1 MTVKVTH
8 KVNYDSIEGIAVI
21 TLNSVETLNALDSE
35 LIYEL
40 NHVLDKIENDT
51 KVKIVL
57 VTGKGKAFSA
67 GGNVK
72 CMGDRT
78 TLETIEIMSHATRV
92 ITRITEMKKI
102 FISAVNGYAM
112 GAGFSLALAC
122 DIIVAQKNAKFGL
135 SFINVGLVPDCG
147 LLHFLPKIVG
157 PWKAKELIFT
167 GAVITAEEAYQYG
180 IVNQLAENDEALS
193 EGLEFAKKLAIGP
206 LQAMALV
213 KTIIKS
219 SQILDIK
226 GTIQYETLAQSVLQ
240 QTTDHKEGLQ
250 AFKEKRSPIF
260 IGK

>member
-1 MTVKVTH
+1 MTDTL
-8 KVNYDSIEGIAVI
+8 KVNYDLIEGIAVI

-40 NHVLDKIENDT
+40 NQVLDKIENDS

-72 CMGDRT
+72 RMGDRT

-92 ITRITEMKKI
+92 ITRITEMKKV

-157 PWKAKELIFT
+157 PWKAKELIFS
-167 GAVITAEEAYQYG
+167 GAVITAEEAFQYR
-180 IVNQLAENDEALS
+180 IVNRLVEENEALS
-193 EGLEFAKKLAIGP
+193 EGLEFAKKLAVEP
-206 LQAMALV
+206 LQAMTLV
-213 KTIIKS
+213 KTIIES
-219 SQILDIK
+219 SKNLDIK
-226 GTIQYETLAQSVLQ
+226 GTMQYETLAQSVLQ

-260 IGK
+260 TGR

>member
-1 MTVKVTH
+1 MKVTVTP
-8 KVNYDSIEGIAVI
+8 KVNYDIIEGIAVI

-40 NHVLDKIENDT
+40 NQVLDKVENDS

-72 CMGDRT
+72 SMGDRT

-122 DIIVAQKNAKFGL
+122 DIILAQKNAKFGL

-157 PWKAKELIFT
+157 PWKAKELIFS
-167 GAVITAEEAYQYG
+167 GAIITAEEAFQYG
-180 IVNQLAENDEALS
+180 IVNQ
-193 EGLEFAKKLAIGP
+193 IGRR
-206 LQAMALV
+206 
-213 KTIIKS
+213 KS
-219 SQILDIK
+219 SINRRTRIRKRISCWTFAGYDACK
-226 GTIQYETLAQSVLQ
+226 NNHRKQSI
-240 QTTDHKEGLQ
+240 
-250 AFKEKRSPIF
+250 S
-260 IGK
+260 